1 METTFVVPVDLVGI
15 VWRSECNI
23 ALILVLL
30 DLSAAFGSISYGIQ
44 LEQGLGT
51 DATALQCFCLC
62 SMDGSRQC

>member
-1 METTFVVPVDLVGI
+1 METTFVVLVDLVGI
-15 VWRSECNI
+15 VWGSECNI

-44 LEQGLGT
+44 GLGT

-62 SMDGSRQC
+62 SMDGSRQ

>member
-1 METTFVVPVDLVGI
+1 METTFIVSVDLVGI
-15 VWRSECNI
+15 VWGSECNI

-44 LEQGLGT
+44 GLRT

-62 SMDGSRQC
+62 SMDGSRQ